1 MNNLKNI
8 REKRNINQL
17 KLAMEIEISQEAISK
32 YETNRAMPSSNILI
46 KLANYFN
53 CSVDYLLDRT
63 NNPKMNTDTASNEN
77 EEIENLIFRFK
88 KLSNANQN
96 KLYGFLSALEQ
107 NINK

>member
-32 YETNRAMPSSNILI
+32 YETNRAMPSSNVLI

-63 NNPKMNTDTASNEN
+63 NNPKMNTDTASSEN

-88 KLSNANQN
+88 NLSNANQN

-107 NINK
+107 DEK

>member
-32 YETNRAMPSSNILI
+32 YETNRAMPSSNVLI

-53 CSVDYLLDRT
+53 CSIDD
-63 NNPKMNTDTASNEN
+63 
-77 EEIENLIFRFK
+77 LI
-88 KLSNANQN
+88 A
-96 KLYGFLSALEQ
+96 
-107 NINK
+107 

>member
-17 KLAMEIEISQEAISK
+17 KLAMELEISQEAISK

-107 NINK
+107 DANK

>member
-1 MNNLKNI
+1 MDNLKNI

-17 KLAMEIEISQEAISK
+17 KLAMDIEISQEAISK
-32 YETNRAMPSSNILI
+32 YETNRAMPSSNVLI

-63 NNPKMNTDTASNEN
+63 NNPKINTDTASTEN

-107 NINK
+107 DKNK